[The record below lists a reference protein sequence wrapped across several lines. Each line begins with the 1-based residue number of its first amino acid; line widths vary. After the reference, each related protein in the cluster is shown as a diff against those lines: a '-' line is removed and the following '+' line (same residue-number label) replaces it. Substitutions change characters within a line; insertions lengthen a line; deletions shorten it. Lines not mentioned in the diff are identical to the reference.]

1 MAVLDTF
8 INVPTELGECPL
20 WDEKTSTLW
29 WVDIHRGLVLEFA
42 HGQDTPR
49 QHQFDQPV
57 GAIALQ
63 ENGRIL
69 VAQANAF
76 FDYDP
81 QISKIL
87 AVTEVDVGRSG
98 VRLNDG
104 RCDRQGRFLCGGM
117 DMDNRGDKPA
127 RVHSLDRDGSVRTV
141 IERIDCA
148 NSICFS
154 PDGKLMY
161 FADMPSGQIQVYDY
175 DGSEGTAR
183 NPRVLVERDAFSG
196 SPDGSV
202 TDAEGCLWNAR
213 WGSGQ
218 VIRYTPE
225 GKIDRIVELPVK
237 NVTCVAFGGSRQSTL
252 FITTAHYGLGEEE
265 RRQQPAAGAIFA
277 VEPGV
282 SGIPEVRYARGK
294 SWQN

>member
-1 MAVLDTF
+1 MIDIFVDA
-8 INVPTELGECPL
+8 PTELGECPL
-20 WDEKTSTLW
+20 WDERTLTLW
-29 WVDIHRGLVLEFA
+29 WVDIHQRLVLEYSE
-42 HGQDTPR
+42 GQDAPR
-49 QHQFDQPV
+49 QHKFNEPV

-63 ENGRIL
+63 ENGRL
-69 VAQANAF
+69 MVALADAF
-76 FDYDP
+76 VDYDP
-81 QISKIL
+81 KISKIL
-87 AVTEVDVGRSG
+87 GVTPVDVGRSG

-127 RVHSLDRDGSVRTV
+127 RVHSFDRDGCVRTV
-141 IERIDCA
+141 IQGIDCA

-154 PDGKLMY
+154 PDGTLMY

-175 DGSEGTAR
+175 DMSEGSAR
-183 NPRVLVERDAFSG
+183 NPRLLVERDASSG
-196 SPDGSV
+196 LPDGSV

-218 VIRYTPE
+218 VIRYSPD

-237 NVTCVAFGGSRQSTL
+237 NITCVAFGGSRHSTL
-252 FITTAHYGLGEEE
+252 FITTAHYGLSEQEK
-265 RRQQPAAGAIFA
+265 RQQPAAGTIFA
-277 VEPGV
+277 FEPGV
-282 SGIPEVRYARGK
+282 RGLPEVRYARGK